1 MALTVKNAKL
11 WFVNGADRPGFL
23 AGALEPLAA
32 AGVGLRS
39 VMAYRHPGHPGVGDH
54 ATIEV
59 FPVTGK
65 KAETAA
71 RAAGMAPSQ
80 AECLLVEGDDRPG
93 LTARFGR
100 AVADAGVNMSFLM
113 GQVIGRKFAMVIGF
127 ASGQDAGAAAK
138 AIKAAAKKR

>member
-1 MALTVKNAKL
+1 MAITVKNAKL

-23 AGALEPLAA
+23 AEALTPLAS
-32 AGVGLRS
+32 AGIALRS
-39 VMAYRHPGHPGVGDH
+39 VMAYRHPGHPGIGDH

-59 FPVTGK
+59 FPVSGK
-65 KAETAA
+65 KAENAA
-71 RAAGMAPSQ
+71 RAAGLQPSQ

-93 LTARFGR
+93 LTVRFGR

-127 ASGQDAGAAAK
+127 ASAQEAATAGK
-138 AIKAAAKKR
+138 AIKGASKAR